1 MDFGKLLSD
10 LGESAAVL
18 IPILAIVVGL
28 FIAWIVG
35 RLGAFIVKRILVSA
49 KVDER
54 ASDSLGTQT
63 QITKWVSGFTFWALF
78 VFVLVWLINVAQGFI
93 PGLQD
98 NVVQSPLQAL
108 LAEWVGKIVSV
119 GISLLVAWAIATVLK
134 FLVVRVL
141 NVTKLDERLGE
152 TVPGETSPNNMNE
165 SIGKTVFWLVFLVF
179 IPSILNNL
187 GIGQAADS
195 VQGLVDSIIGYIPGI
210 IGAIIVLVLGGLFA
224 RILRQIVTGFL
235 EGVGVDGLGER
246 FGFSKSNDAQPLSA
260 LLGTVVYVLVF
271 IPIVVQ
277 ALDLLALPVISEI
290 GTQLLGSVTTA
301 IISILGAVVILFVAY
316 YLAKFISDIVTNLL
330 AGIGIDRLPEALGF
344 KTAQGANL
352 SGVAGYVVLVYV
364 MLFAVQGTAETF
376 GLGAIAGIVAS
387 LIALGGNV
395 LLGVAIF
402 MVGIYLA
409 NVASNVITTAGG
421 EDASFLANIARW
433 GILIF
438 VAGIALTQ
446 AGVPLA
452 GQTITIILYAIG
464 AAVALAFGL
473 GGRDTAARQLDSW
486 FMSKPSETDETDET
500 EQKEK
505 KTKSA
510 KAKAKNAK
518 K

>member
-1 MDFGKLLSD
+1 MDFNKLFAD
-10 LGESAAVL
+10 LGQSAAILV
-18 IPILAIVVGL
+18 PILAGIVGL
-28 FIAWIVG
+28 FIAWIAG
-35 RLGAFIVKRILVSA
+35 RLGAFIVKRILNSA

-54 ASDSLGTQT
+54 VSKSLGTQT

-93 PGLQD
+93 PGFEGTA
-98 NVVQSPLQAL
+98 VQSPLQAL
-108 LAEWVGKIVSV
+108 LAEWVGKLISV
-119 GISLLVAWAIATVLK
+119 GISLLVAWIIATALK

-141 NVTKLDERLGE
+141 NITKLDERLGE
-152 TVPGETSPNNMNE
+152 KVAGKKSANMNE

-187 GIGQAADS
+187 GVGQAADS
-195 VQGLVDSIIGYIPGI
+195 VQGLVDSILSYIPGI
-210 IGAIIVLVLGGLFA
+210 IGAVIVLVLGGLFA

-235 EGVGVDGLGER
+235 EGVGVDSLGER
-246 FGFSKSNDAQPLSA
+246 FGFSKSKDAQPLSA
-260 LLGTVVYVLVF
+260 LLGTVVYVLIF

-290 GTQLLGSVTTA
+290 GGQLLGSVTTA

-316 YLAKFISDIVTNLL
+316 YLAKFISEIVTNLL
-330 AGIGIDRLPEALGF
+330 AGIGLDRLPEALGF
-344 KTAQGANL
+344 KTAKGANL

-376 GLGAIAGIVAS
+376 GLASIAGIVGS

-395 LLGVAIF
+395 LLAIAIF
-402 MVGIYLA
+402 MIGIYLA

-452 GQTITIILYAIG
+452 GETIQILLYAIG

-473 GGRDTAARQLDSW
+473 GGRDTAARQLDNW
-486 FMSKPSETDETDET
+486 FASKP
-500 EQKEK
+500 
-505 KTKSA
+505 A
-510 KAKAKNAK
+510 KAKRAK
-518 K
+518 KK

>member
-1 MDFGKLLSD
+1 MVDFGKLFSD

-18 IPILAIVVGL
+18 VPILAIIVGL

-54 ASDSLGTQT
+54 VSASLDTKT

-78 VFVLVWLINVAQGFI
+78 IFVFVQLLVFAQSAIGVQT
-93 PGLQD
+93 GA
-98 NVVQSPLQAL
+98 VQSPLQEL
-108 LAEWVGKIVSV
+108 LTVWVGKLIGA
-119 GISLLVAWAIATVLK
+119 GISLLVAWIIATVLK

-141 NVTKLDERLGE
+141 NITKLDERLGE
-152 TVPGETSPNNMNE
+152 KVTGKKSANMNE
-165 SIGKTVFWLVFLVF
+165 SIGKTVFWLVFLIF

-187 GIGQAADS
+187 EIGQAADS

-210 IGAIIVLVLGGLFA
+210 IGAVIVLVLGGLFA

-277 ALDLLALPVISEI
+277 ALDLLALPVISDI

-344 KTAQGANL
+344 KTAKGANL

-421 EDASFLANIARW
+421 DDASFLANIARW

-473 GGRDTAARQLDSW
+473 GGRDAAAKQLDSW
-486 FMSKPSETDETDET
+486 FMSKP
-500 EQKEK
+500 
-505 KTKSA
+505 
-510 KAKAKNAK
+510 AK
-518 K
+518 KETKVKRAKK

>member
-1 MDFGKLLSD
+1 MDFGKLFSD

-18 IPILAIVVGL
+18 VPLLAIIVGL

-35 RLGAFIVKRILVSA
+35 RVGAFIVKRILVSA

-54 ASDSLGTQT
+54 VSESLDTKT

-78 VFVLVWLINVAQGFI
+78 IFVFVQLLVFAQSAIGVQT
-93 PGLQD
+93 GA
-98 NVVQSPLQAL
+98 VQSPLNEL
-108 LAEWVGKIVSV
+108 LTVWVGKLISA
-119 GISLLVAWAIATVLK
+119 GISLLVAWIIATVLK

-141 NVTKLDERLGE
+141 NITKLDERLGE
-152 TVPGETSPNNMNE
+152 KVTGKKSANMNE

-187 GIGQAADS
+187 EIGQAADS
-195 VQGLVDSIIGYIPGI
+195 VQGLVDSIIGYIPGV
-210 IGAIIVLVLGGLFA
+210 IGAVIVLVLGGLFA

-246 FGFSKSNDAQPLSA
+246 FGFSKSKDAQPLSA

-277 ALDLLALPVISEI
+277 ALDLLALPVISDI

-330 AGIGIDRLPEALGF
+330 SGIGFDRLPEALGF
-344 KTAQGANL
+344 KPAKGANL
-352 SGVAGYVVLVYV
+352 SGVAGYVVLIYV

-376 GLGAIAGIVAS
+376 GLDAIAGIVGS

-395 LLGVAIF
+395 LLGIAIF
-402 MVGIYLA
+402 IAGVYLA
-409 NVASNVITTAGG
+409 NVASSVITTAGG
-421 EDASFLANIARW
+421 NDAAFLANLARW
-433 GILIF
+433 AILIF
-438 VAGIALTQ
+438 VAGIALSE
-446 AGVPLA
+446 AGVDLA
-452 GQTITIILYAIG
+452 DDVIQIVVLAVG
-464 AAVALAFGL
+464 AAFALAFGL
-473 GGRDTAARQLDSW
+473 GGRDVAAKQVEKW
-486 FMSKPSETDETDET
+486 FNRKSK
-500 EQKEK
+500 
-505 KTKSA
+505 
-510 KAKAKNAK
+510 
-518 K
+518 